1 MREQIK
7 IHMSSEQSSPK
18 RNRKHWELC
27 HDIVQ
32 VFYTVYNELGFGFLE
47 AVYEE
52 ALEIALKEAGFSVS
66 RQVATPIWFRG
77 RKIGDYKADLVVN
90 NAVLIE
96 LKAARALD
104 STHEAQTLNYLRAT
118 DFEVALLLNFGPK
131 PQFRRLVFEN
141 DRKKGRVSSRA
152 ASSGA

>member
-1 MREQIK
+1 
-7 IHMSSEQSSPK
+7 MSSRDSK
-18 RNRKHWELC
+18 DDGKKHWDLC

-52 ALEIALKEAGFSVS
+52 ALAIALTEAGFTVS

-104 STHEAQTLNYLRAT
+104 STHEAQSLNYLRAT
-118 DFEVALLLNFGPK
+118 EFEVALLLNFGPK

-141 DRKKGRVSSRA
+141 DRKGGRAKGYA
-152 ASSGA
+152 ANKHE

>member
-1 MREQIK
+1 
-7 IHMSSEQSSPK
+7 MSSRYDSK
-18 RNRKHWELC
+18 DDKKKHWHLC

-52 ALEIALKEAGFSVS
+52 ALDIALKEAGFTVS

-96 LKAARALD
+96 LKAARSID
-104 STHEAQTLNYLRAT
+104 SAHEAQTLNYLCAT
-118 DFEVALLLNFGPK
+118 EFEVALLLNFGPK

-141 DRKKGRVSSRA
+141 DRKGARVGSRA
-152 ASSGA
+152 ASTQG

>member
-1 MREQIK
+1 
-7 IHMSSEQSSPK
+7 MSSEQDVPR

-27 HDIVQ
+27 HNIVQ
-32 VFYTVYNELGFGFLE
+32 VFYTVYNELGLGFLE

-52 ALEIALKEAGFSVS
+52 ALEIALKEAGFTVT

-141 DRKKGRVSSRA
+141 DRKAGRVSSRA
-152 ASSGA
+152 ASTGS

>member
-1 MREQIK
+1 MN
-7 IHMSSEQSSPK
+7 SEQVSPK
-18 RNRKHWELC
+18 RNRKDWELC

-52 ALEIALKEAGFSVS
+52 ALEIALTEAGFSVS

-141 DRKKGRVSSRA
+141 DRKKGKVSSRP
-152 ASSGA
+152 ASTGA

>member
-1 MREQIK
+1 MGKGAKKLPPDKDSKDDRK
-7 IHMSSEQSSPK
+7 
-18 RNRKHWELC
+18 KHWDLC

-32 VFYTVYNELGFGFLE
+32 VFYTVYNELGFRFLE

-52 ALEIALKEAGFSVS
+52 ALAIAMKEAGFTVS

-104 STHEAQTLNYLRAT
+104 SSHEAQTLNYLRAT
-118 DFEVALLLNFGPK
+118 EFEVALLLNFGPK

-141 DRKKGRVSSRA
+141 ERKGGRIASRA
-152 ASSGA
+152 ASTQY